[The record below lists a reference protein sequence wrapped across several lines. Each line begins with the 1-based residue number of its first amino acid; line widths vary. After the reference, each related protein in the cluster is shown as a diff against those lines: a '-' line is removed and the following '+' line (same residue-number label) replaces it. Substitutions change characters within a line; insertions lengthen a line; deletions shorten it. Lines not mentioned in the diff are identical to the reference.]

1 MFTYF
6 RERKYDIICL
16 QETYITKDVSEGWEK
31 ECGGKLIY
39 NECTSH
45 SSGQVILFR
54 NGVTISEVNIVY
66 NSRRILI
73 TKFEMVSNQIAA
85 VNVYAP
91 AGSQEKKKSV
101 FDELA
106 CAVKDINVDHI
117 LVCGDL
123 NCVFKKMI

>member
-91 AGSQEKKKSV
+91 AGSQEKKNLFLTNLPVLLKILTWIIFQSV
-101 FDELA
+101 ETLT
-106 CAVKDINVDHI
+106 VS
-117 LVCGDL
+117 L
-123 NCVFKKMI
+123 KK